1 MAKETIIRE
10 TSIGLLEVQHMYAR
24 GRKLKFE
31 IVYAL
36 DDTMYSPIDLRIVI
50 AIDMAGNRND
60 ITKFCLSDNPSAEDL
75 PEAIKDCIYK
85 QIGWK

>member
-36 DDTMYSPIDLRIVI
+36 VDTMYSPIDLRKVI
-50 AIDMAGNRND
+50 AIDLAGNRND
-60 ITKFCLSDNPSAEDL
+60 ITEYCHFEKRTLGN
-75 PEAIKDCIYK
+75 AIKDCVLY
-85 QIGWK
+85 QMGWK